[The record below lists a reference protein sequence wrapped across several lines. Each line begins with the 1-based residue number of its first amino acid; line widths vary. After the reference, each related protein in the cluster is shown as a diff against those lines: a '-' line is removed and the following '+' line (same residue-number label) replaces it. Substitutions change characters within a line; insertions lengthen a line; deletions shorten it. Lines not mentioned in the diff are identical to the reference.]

1 MQLGWNYQNVM
12 PSASSEINPSAGR
25 MISVKYSWEF
35 NKFIKDFT
43 ITDYGTWVEVF
54 DKYNYGKLELDW
66 KEFIPLFNQGRHAL
80 NLNLQAGWID
90 RKVDSFF
97 NFYAGGLVGLRGY
110 PYYSIEGRKIIV
122 TRTAYRFPIF
132 NDINL
137 RLFHLQFDKLYLGAF
152 FDYGNAFDDA
162 IEFSKFKKT
171 AGAEVRMDLFSFYN
185 FPTKIFFN
193 AAYGMDEF
201 TKNETDNTLLNYGK
215 EWRYY
220 LGISFGYFD

>member
-1 MQLGWNYQNVM
+1 MGWNYQNLS

-25 MISVKYSWEF
+25 IISLKYSQEF

-54 DKYNYGKLELDW
+54 DNYNYGKLELDW
-66 KEFIPLFNQGRHAL
+66 KEYIPLLNHGRHAL

-90 RKVDSFF
+90 RPIHEFF

-110 PYYSIEGRKIIV
+110 PFYSIEGRKMII

-132 NDINL
+132 NNMNL
-137 RLFHLQFDKLYLGAF
+137 RLFHIQFDKLYLGAF
-152 FDYGNAFDDA
+152 FDYGNAFDGA
-162 IEFSKFKKT
+162 VEFSEFKRT
-171 AGAEVRMDLFSFYN
+171 AGAEVRVDLFSFYN

-193 AAYGMDEF
+193 AAYGLDEHIKYEANREL
-201 TKNETDNTLLNYGK
+201 TYGK